1 MTEPTPLTPGE
12 VWRDLQE
19 GNRRFIE
26 GTPRHPRQDVDRRT
40 ELAHRQYPVCAIF
53 GCSDSRLAAEII
65 FDLGLGDAFV
75 IRNVGQV
82 NSSSVIGSIEYAV
95 GVLHVPL
102 VLVLGHDEC
111 GAVQAAIDRFH
122 PDIPALPP
130 HIDALIQPI
139 APAVRRAAGV
149 AEDADVDTALVD
161 PSVVG
166 REHLRETIADLLH
179 SSEMISDAVAE
190 GRLAIVGANYVLQDG
205 RAVTDIVVGNV

>member
-1 MTEPTPLTPGE
+1 MSEPTTLTPGE
-12 VWRDLQE
+12 VWHVLQE
-19 GNRRFIE
+19 GNRRFID
-26 GTPRHPRQDVDRRT
+26 GTPRHPRQDVERRT

-82 NSSSVIGSIEYAV
+82 NSTSVLGSIEYAV

-111 GAVQAAIDRFH
+111 GAVQAAIDCMD
-122 PDIPALPP
+122 PDVPALPP
-130 HIDALIQPI
+130 HIDVLIQPI
-139 APAVRRAAGV
+139 IPAVRRAAGV
-149 AEDADVDTALVD
+149 ADGAEVDTSLVD

-166 REHLRETIADLLH
+166 REHLRETVAELLS
-179 SSEMISDAVAE
+179 SSEMISDAVAD
-190 GRLAIVGANYVLQDG
+190 GTLAIVGANYVLQDG
-205 RAVTDIVVGNV
+205 RVVSDIVVGNA